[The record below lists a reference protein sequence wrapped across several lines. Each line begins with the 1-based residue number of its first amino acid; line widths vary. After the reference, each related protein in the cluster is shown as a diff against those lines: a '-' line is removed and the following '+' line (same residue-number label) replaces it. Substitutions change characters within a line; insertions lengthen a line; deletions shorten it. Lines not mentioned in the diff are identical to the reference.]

1 MPSSQTED
9 LKIVVGVEI
18 EQAIKA
24 MDSLQQRAKQLE
36 NEIQQYHEKIGK
48 ETGKEMD
55 SLAKKLRAAENSYK
69 SIQKTIPLVQ
79 KSIVKNATNLQQ
91 DVDKILGSKQGSK
104 TWVTIRQKQLD
115 ELLSKYKLTRE
126 SAEKL
131 GISFQKPT
139 VETTPLVETK
149 TNDFKNT
156 KEALLSELNSLK
168 TEYAK
173 IFSEMKTKSGQEIME
188 SIAQLQ
194 KLKTAGKKIAEILK
208 TTYGYQLNKP
218 SDKKP
223 SEEKKPASFLDYFGK
238 ASEKAGKK
246 YKRNFLELIKR
257 VAVYRLARFAVQKF
271 AEGLLEGV
279 KNLAI
284 TDSRINESLSNITA
298 SVSAVRN
305 ALSIGIATGLQGLE
319 PLITSFADG
328 MLEVANSFSAAMA
341 SAKGSKTYMKA
352 VKDDSY
358 DFAQNIE
365 KATASFDKFET
376 LSGNTNQIKYEEVA
390 IGDEIEGASQTTFE
404 LFNSIVGVVKS
415 LWDIVEP
422 IIPFLLD
429 VAKIIAKI
437 ITKILDLLTKT
448 NQLRPILAGI
458 FVLMVSIKG
467 LQMYASAV
475 KGIKEMSA
483 AYDQLGVSLKSCV
496 GLVTSLAL
504 ATAAMVSL
512 WQSDIPVIGKVVT
525 TILALAAALGV
536 AAYMK
541 HIGTAKNWVE
551 AIAAG
556 LSVGGAIAGGVAMI
570 NGVIKGYATGGFPET
585 GSMFIANERGPEL
598 VGRIGNRTAVVNNN
612 QIVDSVSA
620 GVYSAV
626 VTAMA
631 NNKQSPMNVY
641 IDGKKVGVAT
651 ANSSYGEMKRVGLI
665 R

>member
-9 LKIVVGVEI
+9 LKIVVEVD
-18 EQAIKA
+18 AIKA
-24 MDSLQQRAKQLE
+24 TKTLEAFQKRYNEFEVEIVNAQSNLTTATGKAFDKIEKELTSYERSQSRLSKRIVDLQKKYGSEINKTISLVKQLAPE
-36 NEIQQYHEKIGK
+36 
-48 ETGKEMD
+48 
-55 SLAKKLRAAENSYK
+55 
-69 SIQKTIPLVQ
+69 
-79 KSIVKNATNLQQ
+79 
-91 DVDKILGSKQGSK
+91 VDKILSKPAKNQAWKTRRQNQANNFLSPYGLNVGDISK
-104 TWVTIRQKQLD
+104 LRNMDFVSIPEEQEKETK
-115 ELLSKYKLTRE
+115 K
-126 SAEKL
+126 AEK
-131 GISFQKPT
+131 S
-139 VETTPLVETK
+139 TK
-149 TNDFKNT
+149 KFNK
-156 KEALLSELNSLK
+156 SLK
-168 TEYAK
+168 NVDKNSKKA
-173 IFSEMKTKSGQEIME
+173 GQ
-188 SIAQLQ
+188 SH
-194 KLKTAGKKIAEILK
+194 KK
-208 TTYGYQLNKP
+208 N
-218 SDKKP
+218 
-223 SEEKKPASFLDYFGK
+223 FLD
-238 ASEKAGKK
+238 
-246 YKRNFLELIKR
+246 LIKR

-271 AEGLLEGV
+271 AEGLLDGV

-390 IGDEIEGASQTTFE
+390 IGDDLNGLGSSTFYIFNEI
-404 LFNSIVGVVKS
+404 LNIVK
-415 LWDIVEP
+415 
-422 IIPFLLD
+422 IIWNEIQPFL
-429 VAKIIAKI
+429 
-437 ITKILDLLTKT
+437 
-448 NQLRPILAGI
+448 PWILAAVKVVFDMVSGVIRVLDAVGLLKPLLASILVALIAIKAVQAFQSILKGI
-458 FVLMVSIKG
+458 NGTLKVIGNLGTSLRIFRYNMLRTEVSTKKSIEAMKTSFNGLGSSIRSCVLMVGG
-467 LQMYASAV
+467 LTA
-475 KGIKEMSA
+475 
-483 AYDQLGVSLKSCV
+483 
-496 GLVTSLAL
+496 
-504 ATAAMVSL
+504 ATAGLMSL
-512 WQSDIPVIGKVVT
+512 WQSDMSTIEKAT
-525 TILALAAALGV
+525 TSVLALAAAIGV

-541 HIGTAKNWVE
+541 QLGTAKNWVE
-551 AIAAG
+551 AIGAG
-556 LSVGGAIAGGVAMI
+556 LAVGGAIASGVAVI
-570 NGVIKGYATGGFPET
+570 NGAIKGYATGGFPET